1 MTTETK
7 QDATRR
13 IVDEHGAADWLGL
26 SVHTLRKDRREEM
39 RIPFYRIGSAIRYDL
54 DRVQAALA
62 PLEVGGSAPH
72 RSPLPRNR
80 KPKAAA
86 AHA

>member
-1 MTTETK
+1 MTTDTK
-7 QDATRR
+7 QGATRR
-13 IVDEHGAADWLGL
+13 IVDEHGAAEWLDL

-62 PLEVGGSAPH
+62 SLEVGGSAPH
-72 RSPLPRNR
+72 RSPPPRKR
-80 KPKAAA
+80 RATVDAVAA
-86 AHA
+86 